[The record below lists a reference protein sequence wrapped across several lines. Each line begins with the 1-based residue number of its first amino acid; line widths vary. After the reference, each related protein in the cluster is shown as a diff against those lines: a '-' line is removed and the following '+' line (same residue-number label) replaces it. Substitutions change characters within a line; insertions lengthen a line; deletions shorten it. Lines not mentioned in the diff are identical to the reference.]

1 MVQKMIH
8 PQNWWLEYFF
18 FKIVH
23 TLVVCLVPYFEPACI
38 SLPIHFSYNQV
49 SWWEGKPPRD
59 GGLQKLDLNKICNAL
74 FQWAI
79 FLPRCLK
86 STLGSS
92 KWSRNQGQK
101 KNLPKTDPNRN
112 NQGLSNF
119 YHNEIKVFK
128 VFPLFQALLVLFAWE
143 TKIKPWIYPLT
154 QGSSHHQDMGPGG
167 LDPR

>member
-1 MVQKMIH
+1 MYCHGSKNDSPSELMVGI
-8 PQNWWLEYFF
+8 LF

-79 FLPRCLK
+79 FLPRCQK

-92 KWSRNQGQK
+92 K
-101 KNLPKTDPNRN
+101 
-112 NQGLSNF
+112 
-119 YHNEIKVFK
+119 
-128 VFPLFQALLVLFAWE
+128 
-143 TKIKPWIYPLT
+143 
-154 QGSSHHQDMGPGG
+154 
-167 LDPR
+167 